1 MYRNSERGREM
12 YIDILKRDIRHKK
25 SMNVIVLV
33 FIIMATMFVSSS
45 ANNIISV
52 TSALDNYFEMANAPD
67 FMFATMNKAGIADID
82 GVISNA
88 TAADSVRSEKV
99 IYLSS
104 TEIKWDRE
112 DIKLSAGTNV
122 LQSESDMA
130 LNYFLDDG
138 SVLKSVKQG
147 DVYITGHSAQSAG
160 INIGDKVTVTV
171 NGVSRELRYAG
182 GIKDAVLGSNQMTL
196 ARYIMNDDDFKA
208 YYTQDNVVENY
219 GGEFVYIE
227 SGDTDKLSKE
237 LKPLSDHT
245 VISFD
250 RDFMKFTYVFDM
262 IGTGLLLVVSL
273 ILITIA
279 FVVLRFTITFTIN
292 EEYREI
298 GVMKA
303 IGISN
308 IKIRGLY
315 LVKYTAVSVI
325 GAAIGLI
332 FSFPFGEMLK
342 NVWSKTIIIS
352 GRNVIIINV
361 LCAVLV
367 VAVIMLF
374 CYGCTG
380 KVKRLSPIDAIRNGQ
395 TGERFRKK
403 SLIGLSRS
411 KLGAVPF
418 MAVNDIVS
426 SPKRYGI
433 VTLTFVLCL
442 LVMLML
448 SGTVSTLK
456 SKSLI
461 TAFGMADCDVVL
473 FGDPSLE
480 FMSDGGREKAEEY
493 LTDMEK
499 TLSENDMPASCF
511 CDFQFNFA
519 VIHGEN
525 ERKVHIYQGV
535 NIKTDE
541 YSYLSGT
548 APQRNGEIA
557 ITQITAD
564 KLGVG
569 IGDSVTIRTMEGSKE
584 YIITAL
590 YQTMFNQGES
600 VRLYT
605 DEDINYVYAKGKTET
620 QIKFTDNP
628 GDDEVQ
634 RRIEK
639 ISQLYPDIDR
649 IITCGEFVA
658 ENAGVTETLD
668 TIKQMVAILSII
680 LTALIT
686 VLMERSFIA
695 KEQGEIALMKAIG
708 MRNGSIYAYHTLRF
722 ATVAVIAVI
731 VAGVLAV
738 PFLHIFIDPVFKM
751 MGMQIGVEY
760 VLDISEMYFA
770 LPALIFATTVI
781 SAFITSLYTVKIKA
795 SDTANIE

>member
-1 MYRNSERGREM
+1 MYLN
-12 YIDILKRDIRHKK
+12 ILKKDLKSKK
-25 SMNVIVLV
+25 TMNMILLV
-33 FIIMATMFVSSS
+33 FIILATMFVSSS

-52 TSALDNYFEMANAPD
+52 TSALDNYFEMAGAPD

-82 GVISNA
+82 SVISTA
-88 TAADSVRSEKV
+88 TAIEDVRNEKI
-99 IYLSS
+99 IYVSS
-104 TEIKWDRE
+104 TELKWNREEIKF
-112 DIKLSAGTNV
+112 SAGTNV
-122 LQSESDMA
+122 LQSDRDMA

-138 SVLKSVKQG
+138 SILKSVKQG

-171 NGVSRELRYAG
+171 NGISRELRYAG
-182 GIKDAVLGSNQMTL
+182 GIKDAVLGSNQMSL
-196 ARYIMNDDDFKA
+196 ARYIINDDDFEA
-208 YYTQDNVVENY
+208 YYKQDYVVENY

-227 SGDTDKLSKE
+227 SGDTDKLSEE
-237 LKPLSDHT
+237 LKSLSDYT
-245 VISFD
+245 VIGLD
-250 RDFMKFTYVFDM
+250 RDFMKFTYIFDM
-262 IGTGLLLVVSL
+262 IGTGLLLVISL

-279 FVVLRFTITFTIN
+279 FVVLRFTITFTID

-308 IKIRGLY
+308 VKIRGLY
-315 LVKYTAVSVI
+315 LVKYTALSVI
-325 GAAIGLI
+325 GAVIGLI
-332 FSFPFGEMLK
+332 LSFPFGEMLK

-352 GRNVIIINV
+352 GRNVIIINI
-361 LCAVLV
+361 LCAVFV

-403 SLIGLSRS
+403 CLIGMSKSR
-411 KLGAVPF
+411 LGAVPF
-418 MAVNDIVS
+418 MAVSDIVS

-442 LVMLML
+442 SIMLML

-461 TAFGMADCDVVL
+461 TTFGLADCDVVL
-473 FGDPSLE
+473 FGEQTLE
-480 FMSDGGREKAEEY
+480 FMADDGRQKADEY
-493 LTDMEK
+493 LADMEK
-499 TLSENDMPASCF
+499 TLSENGMPANCF
-511 CDFQFNFA
+511 SEFIFYLS
-519 VIHGEN
+519 VMHGEN
-525 ERKVHIYQGV
+525 ERKVNIYQGI
-535 NIKTDE
+535 NTGMDK

-557 ITQITAD
+557 ITQITAN
-564 KLGVG
+564 KLEAS
-569 IGDSVTIRTMEGSKE
+569 IGDNVTIRTMEGSKE

-590 YQTMFNQGES
+590 YQTMYNQGEG

-605 DEDINYVYAKGKTET
+605 DENISYVYANGKSET

-628 GDDEVQ
+628 GDDEIQ
-634 RRIEK
+634 RRIKK
-639 ISQLYPDIDR
+639 IAELYPDIDR
-649 IITCGEFVA
+649 IITCGEFVT
-658 ENAGVTETLD
+658 ENVGVAETLN
-668 TIKQMVAILSII
+668 TIKQMVTILSVI

-695 KEQGEIALMKAIG
+695 KEQGEIALMKAVG
-708 MRNGSIYAYHTLRF
+708 MRNGKIYAYHTLRF
-722 ATVAVIAVI
+722 LFVGIIAVI
-731 VAGVLAV
+731 IGEALVL
-738 PFLHIFIDPVFKM
+738 PLTHLCIDPIFKM
-751 MGMQIGVEY
+751 MGMELAVGY
-760 VLDISEMYFA
+760 VINPAEMYLLFP
-770 LPALIFATTVI
+770 LVILLTTTV
-781 SAFITSLYTVKIKA
+781 SAFLTSLYTRKIKS

>member
-1 MYRNSERGREM
+1 MYLN
-12 YIDILKRDIRHKK
+12 ILKKDLKSKK
-25 SMNVIVLV
+25 TMNMILLV
-33 FIIMATMFVSSS
+33 FIILATMFVSSS

-52 TSALDNYFEMANAPD
+52 TSALDNYFEMAGAPD

-82 GVISNA
+82 GVISTA
-88 TAADSVRSEKV
+88 TAVDSVRSEKI
-99 IYLSS
+99 IYASS
-104 TEIKWDRE
+104 TELKWNRE
-112 DIKLSAGTNV
+112 DIKFSAGTNV
-122 LQSESDMA
+122 LQSDRDMA

-138 SVLKSVKQG
+138 SILKSVKQG

-171 NGVSRELRYAG
+171 NGISRELRYAG
-182 GIKDAVLGSNQMTL
+182 GIKDAVLGSNQMSL
-196 ARYIMNDDDFKA
+196 ARYIINDDDFEV
-208 YYTQDNVVENY
+208 YYKQDYVVENY

-227 SGDTDKLSKE
+227 SGDTDKLSEE
-237 LKPLSDHT
+237 LKSLSDYT
-245 VISFD
+245 VIGLD
-250 RDFMKFTYVFDM
+250 RDFMKFTYIFDM
-262 IGTGLLLVVSL
+262 IGTGLLLVISL

-308 IKIRGLY
+308 VKIRGLY
-315 LVKYTAVSVI
+315 LIKYTALSVI
-325 GAAIGLI
+325 GAVIGLI
-332 FSFPFGEMLK
+332 LSFPFGEMLK

-352 GRNVIIINV
+352 GRNVIIINI

-403 SLIGLSRS
+403 CLIGMSKSR
-411 KLGAVPF
+411 LGAVPF

-442 LVMLML
+442 SIMLML

-461 TAFGMADCDVVL
+461 TTFGLADCDVVL
-473 FGDPSLE
+473 FGDSTLG
-480 FMSDGGREKAEEY
+480 FMADDGRQKADEY
-493 LTDMEK
+493 LADMEK
-499 TLSENDMPASCF
+499 TLSENGMPANCF
-511 CDFQFNFA
+511 SEFIFYLS
-519 VIHGEN
+519 VMHGEN
-525 ERKVHIYQGV
+525 ERKVNIYQGI
-535 NIKTDE
+535 NTGMDK

-557 ITQITAD
+557 ITQITAN
-564 KLGVG
+564 KLEAG
-569 IGDSVTIRTMEGSKE
+569 IGDNVTIRTMEGSKE

-590 YQTMFNQGES
+590 YQTMYNQGEG

-605 DEDINYVYAKGKTET
+605 DENISYVYANGKSET

-628 GDDEVQ
+628 SDDEIQ

-639 ISQLYPDIDR
+639 IAELYPDIDR
-649 IITCGEFVA
+649 VVTCGEFVT
-658 ENAGVTETLD
+658 ENVGVAETLD
-668 TIKQMVAILSII
+668 TIKQMVTILSVI

-695 KEQGEIALMKAIG
+695 KEQGEIALMKAVG

-722 ATVAVIAVI
+722 AIVGMATVI
-731 VAGVLAV
+731 VAVLLAV

-751 MGMQIGVEY
+751 MGMEIGVEY
-760 VLDISEMYFA
+760 VFDIFEMYLLFPFVI
-770 LPALIFATTVI
+770 LLTTTV
-781 SAFITSLYTVKIKA
+781 SAFLTSLYTRKIKS

>member
-1 MYRNSERGREM
+1 MYLN
-12 YIDILKRDIRHKK
+12 ILKKDLKSKK
-25 SMNVIVLV
+25 TMNMILLV
-33 FIIMATMFVSSS
+33 FIILATMFVSSS

-52 TSALDNYFEMANAPD
+52 TSALDNYFEMAGAPD

-82 GVISNA
+82 SVISTA
-88 TAADSVRSEKV
+88 TAVEDVRNEKI
-99 IYLSS
+99 IYVSS
-104 TEIKWDRE
+104 TELKWNRE
-112 DIKLSAGTNV
+112 DIKFSAGTNV
-122 LQSESDMA
+122 LQSDRDMA

-138 SVLKSVKQG
+138 SILKSVKQG

-171 NGVSRELRYAG
+171 NGISRELRYAG
-182 GIKDAVLGSNQMTL
+182 GIKDAVLGSNQMSL
-196 ARYIMNDDDFKA
+196 ARYIINDDDFEA
-208 YYTQDNVVENY
+208 YYKQDYVVENY

-227 SGDTDKLSKE
+227 SGDTDKLSEE
-237 LKPLSDHT
+237 LKSLSDYT
-245 VISFD
+245 VIGLD
-250 RDFMKFTYVFDM
+250 RDFMKFTYIFDM
-262 IGTGLLLVVSL
+262 IGTGLLLVISL
-273 ILITIA
+273 ILIMIA
-279 FVVLRFTITFTIN
+279 FVVLRFTITFTID

-308 IKIRGLY
+308 VKIRGLY
-315 LVKYTAVSVI
+315 LVKYTVLSVI
-325 GAAIGLI
+325 GAVIGLI
-332 FSFPFGEMLK
+332 LSFPFGEMLK

-352 GRNVIIINV
+352 GRNVIIINI
-361 LCAVLV
+361 LCAVFV

-403 SLIGLSRS
+403 CLIGMSKSR
-411 KLGAVPF
+411 LGAVPF

-442 LVMLML
+442 SIMLML

-461 TAFGMADCDVVL
+461 TTFGEQT
-473 FGDPSLE
+473 LE
-480 FMSDGGREKAEEY
+480 FMADDGRQKADEY
-493 LTDMEK
+493 LADMEK
-499 TLSENDMPASCF
+499 TLSENGMPANCF
-511 CDFQFNFA
+511 SEFIFYLS
-519 VIHGEN
+519 VMHGEN
-525 ERKVHIYQGV
+525 ERKVNIYQGI
-535 NIKTDE
+535 NTGMDK

-557 ITQITAD
+557 ITQITAN
-564 KLGVG
+564 KLEAS
-569 IGDSVTIRTMEGSKE
+569 IGDNVTIRTMKGSKE

-590 YQTMFNQGES
+590 YQTMYNQGEG

-605 DEDINYVYAKGKTET
+605 DENISYVYANGKSET

-628 GDDEVQ
+628 GDDEIQ
-634 RRIEK
+634 RRIKK
-639 ISQLYPDIDR
+639 IAELYPDIDR
-649 IITCGEFVA
+649 IITCGEFVT
-658 ENAGVTETLD
+658 ENVGVAETLN
-668 TIKQMVAILSII
+668 TIKQMVTILSVI

-695 KEQGEIALMKAIG
+695 KEQGEIALMKAVG
-708 MRNGSIYAYHTLRF
+708 MRNGKIYAYHTLRF
-722 ATVAVIAVI
+722 LFVGIIAVI
-731 VAGVLAV
+731 IGEALAL
-738 PFLHIFIDPVFKM
+738 PLTHLCIDPIFKM
-751 MGMQIGVEY
+751 MGMELAVGY
-760 VLDISEMYFA
+760 VINPAEMYLLFP
-770 LPALIFATTVI
+770 LVILLTTTV
-781 SAFITSLYTVKIKA
+781 SVFLTSLYTRKIKS

>member
-1 MYRNSERGREM
+1 M
-12 YIDILKRDIRHKK
+12 YIDILKRDMRRKK

-52 TSALDNYFEMANAPD
+52 TSALDNYFEMAGAPD

-82 GVISNA
+82 GVISTA
-88 TAADSVRSEKV
+88 TAVDSVRSEKI
-99 IYLSS
+99 IYASS
-104 TEIKWDRE
+104 TELKWNRE

-122 LQSESDMA
+122 LQSDRDMA

-138 SVLKSVKQG
+138 SILKSVKQG

-171 NGVSRELRYAG
+171 NGISRELRYAG
-182 GIKDAVLGSNQMTL
+182 GIKDAVLGSNQMSL
-196 ARYIMNDDDFKA
+196 ARYIINDDDFEA
-208 YYTQDNVVENY
+208 YYKQDYVVENY

-227 SGDTDKLSKE
+227 SGDTDKLSEE
-237 LKPLSDHT
+237 LKPLSDYT
-245 VISFD
+245 VIGLD
-250 RDFMKFTYVFDM
+250 GDFMKFTYIFDM
-262 IGTGLLLVVSL
+262 IGTGLLLVISL

-308 IKIRGLY
+308 VKIRGLY
-315 LVKYTAVSVI
+315 LVKYTALSVI
-325 GAAIGLI
+325 GAVIGLI
-332 FSFPFGEMLK
+332 LSFPFGEMLK

-352 GRNVIIINV
+352 GRNVIIINI

-403 SLIGLSRS
+403 SLISLSKS

-433 VTLTFVLCL
+433 ITLTFVLCL
-442 LVMLML
+442 SIMLML

-461 TAFGMADCDVVL
+461 TTFGLADCDVVL
-473 FGDPSLE
+473 FGDSTLG
-480 FMSDGGREKAEEY
+480 FMADDGRQKADEY
-493 LTDMEK
+493 LADMEK
-499 TLSENDMPASCF
+499 TLSENGMSANCF
-511 CDFQFNFA
+511 SEFIFYLS
-519 VIHGEN
+519 VMHGEN
-525 ERKVHIYQGV
+525 ERKVNIYQGI
-535 NIKTDE
+535 NTGMDK

-557 ITQITAD
+557 ITQITAN
-564 KLGVG
+564 KLEAG
-569 IGDSVTIRTMEGSKE
+569 IGDNVTIRTMEGSKE

-590 YQTMFNQGES
+590 YQTMYNQGEG

-605 DEDINYVYAKGKTET
+605 DENISYVYANGKSET

-628 GDDEVQ
+628 SDDEIQ

-639 ISQLYPDIDR
+639 ITELYPDIDR
-649 IITCGEFVA
+649 AVTCGEFVT
-658 ENAGVTETLD
+658 ENVGVAETLD
-668 TIKQMVAILSII
+668 TIKQMVTILSVI

-695 KEQGEIALMKAIG
+695 KEQGEIALMKAVG

-722 ATVAVIAVI
+722 AIVGMVATIVAVL
-731 VAGVLAV
+731 LAV

-751 MGMQIGVEY
+751 MGMELSVEY
-760 VLDISEMYFA
+760 VFDIFEMYLLFPFVI
-770 LPALIFATTVI
+770 LVTTTV
-781 SAFITSLYTVKIKA
+781 SAFLTSVYTRKIKS

>member
-1 MYRNSERGREM
+1 MYLN
-12 YIDILKRDIRHKK
+12 ILKKDLKSKK
-25 SMNVIVLV
+25 TMNMILLV
-33 FIIMATMFVSSS
+33 FIILATMFVSSS

-52 TSALDNYFEMANAPD
+52 TSALDNYFEMAGAPD

-82 GVISNA
+82 SVISTA
-88 TAADSVRSEKV
+88 TAVEDVRNEKI
-99 IYLSS
+99 IYVSS
-104 TEIKWDRE
+104 TELKWNRE
-112 DIKLSAGTNV
+112 DIKFSAGTNV
-122 LQSESDMA
+122 LQSDRDMA

-138 SVLKSVKQG
+138 SILKSVKQG

-171 NGVSRELRYAG
+171 NGISRELRYAG
-182 GIKDAVLGSNQMTL
+182 GIKDAVLGSNQMSL
-196 ARYIMNDDDFKA
+196 ARYIINDDDFEA
-208 YYTQDNVVENY
+208 YYKQDYVVENY

-227 SGDTDKLSKE
+227 SGDTDKLSEE
-237 LKPLSDHT
+237 LKSLSDYT
-245 VISFD
+245 VIGLD
-250 RDFMKFTYVFDM
+250 RDFMKFTYIFDM
-262 IGTGLLLVVSL
+262 IGTGLLLVISL

-279 FVVLRFTITFTIN
+279 FVVLRFTITFTID

-308 IKIRGLY
+308 VKIRGLY
-315 LVKYTAVSVI
+315 LVKYTVLSVI
-325 GAAIGLI
+325 GAVIGLI
-332 FSFPFGEMLK
+332 LSFPFGEMLK

-352 GRNVIIINV
+352 GRNVIIINI
-361 LCAVLV
+361 LCAVFV

-403 SLIGLSRS
+403 CLIGMSKSR
-411 KLGAVPF
+411 LGAVPF

-442 LVMLML
+442 SIMLML

-461 TAFGMADCDVVL
+461 TTFGLADCDVVP
-473 FGDPSLE
+473 FGEQTLE
-480 FMSDGGREKAEEY
+480 FMADDGRQKADEY
-493 LTDMEK
+493 LADMEK
-499 TLSENDMPASCF
+499 TLSENGMPANCF
-511 CDFQFNFA
+511 SEFIFYLS
-519 VIHGEN
+519 VMHGEN
-525 ERKVHIYQGV
+525 ERKVNIYQGI
-535 NIKTDE
+535 NTGMDK

-557 ITQITAD
+557 ITQITAN
-564 KLGVG
+564 KLEAS
-569 IGDSVTIRTMEGSKE
+569 IGDNVTIRTMEGSKE

-590 YQTMFNQGES
+590 YQTMYNQGEG

-605 DEDINYVYAKGKTET
+605 DENISYVYANGKSET

-628 GDDEVQ
+628 GDDEIQ
-634 RRIEK
+634 RRIKK
-639 ISQLYPDIDR
+639 IAELYPDIDR
-649 IITCGEFVA
+649 IITCGEFVT
-658 ENAGVTETLD
+658 ENVGVAETLN
-668 TIKQMVAILSII
+668 TIKQMVTILSVI

-695 KEQGEIALMKAIG
+695 KEQGEIALMKAVG
-708 MRNGSIYAYHTLRF
+708 MRNGKIYAYHTLRF
-722 ATVAVIAVI
+722 LFVGIIAVI
-731 VAGVLAV
+731 IGEALAL
-738 PFLHIFIDPVFKM
+738 PLTHLCIDPIFKM
-751 MGMQIGVEY
+751 MGMELAVGY
-760 VLDISEMYFA
+760 VINPAEMYLLFP
-770 LPALIFATTVI
+770 LVILLTTTV
-781 SAFITSLYTVKIKA
+781 SVFLTSLYTRKIKS

>member
-1 MYRNSERGREM
+1 MYLN
-12 YIDILKRDIRHKK
+12 ILKKDLKRKK
-25 SMNVIVLV
+25 TMNIILLV
-33 FIIMATMFVSSS
+33 FIILATMFVSSS
-45 ANNIISV
+45 TNNIISV
-52 TSALDNYFEMANAPD
+52 TSALDNYFEMAGAPD

-82 GVISNA
+82 GVISTA
-88 TAADSVRSEKV
+88 TAVDSVRSEKI
-99 IYLSS
+99 IYASS
-104 TEIKWDRE
+104 TELKWNRE
-112 DIKLSAGTNV
+112 DIKFSAGTNV
-122 LQSESDMA
+122 LQSDRDMA

-138 SVLKSVKQG
+138 SILKSVKQG
-147 DVYITGHSAQSAG
+147 NVYITGHSAQSAG

-171 NGVSRELRYAG
+171 NGISRELRYAG
-182 GIKDAVLGSNQMTL
+182 GIKDAVLGSNQMSL
-196 ARYIMNDDDFKA
+196 ARYIINDDDFEA
-208 YYTQDNVVENY
+208 YYKQDYVVENY

-227 SGDTDKLSKE
+227 SGDTDKLSEE
-237 LKPLSDHT
+237 LKSLSDYT
-245 VISFD
+245 VIGLD
-250 RDFMKFTYVFDM
+250 RDFMKFTYIFDM
-262 IGTGLLLVVSL
+262 IGTGLLLVISL

-308 IKIRGLY
+308 VKIRGLY
-315 LVKYTAVSVI
+315 LIKYTALSVI
-325 GAAIGLI
+325 GAVIGLI
-332 FSFPFGEMLK
+332 LSFPFGEMLK

-352 GRNVIIINV
+352 GRNVIIINI

-367 VAVIMLF
+367 VTVIMLF

-403 SLIGLSRS
+403 CLIGMSKSR
-411 KLGAVPF
+411 LGAVPF
-418 MAVNDIVS
+418 IAVNDIVS

-442 LVMLML
+442 SIMLML

-461 TAFGMADCDVVL
+461 TTFGLADCDVVL
-473 FGDPSLE
+473 FGDSTLG
-480 FMSDGGREKAEEY
+480 FMADDGRQKADEY
-493 LTDMEK
+493 LADMEK
-499 TLSENDMPASCF
+499 TLSENGMPANCF
-511 CDFQFNFA
+511 SEFIFYLS
-519 VIHGEN
+519 VKHGEN
-525 ERKVHIYQGV
+525 ERKVHIYQGI
-535 NIKTDE
+535 NTGMDK

-557 ITQITAD
+557 ITQITAN

-569 IGDSVTIRTMEGSKE
+569 IGDNVTIRTMEGSKE

-590 YQTMFNQGES
+590 YQTMYNQGEG

-605 DEDINYVYAKGKTET
+605 DENISYVYTNGKSET

-628 GDDEVQ
+628 GDDEIQ

-639 ISQLYPDIDR
+639 ITELYPDIDR
-649 IITCGEFVA
+649 AVTCGEFVT
-658 ENAGVTETLD
+658 ENVGVAETLD
-668 TIKQMVAILSII
+668 TIKQMVTILSVI

-695 KEQGEIALMKAIG
+695 KEQGEIALMKAVG
-708 MRNGSIYAYHTLRF
+708 MRNGGIYAYHTLRF
-722 ATVAVIAVI
+722 AIVGMVAVI
-731 VAGVLAV
+731 VAVLLAV

-751 MGMQIGVEY
+751 MGMELGVEY
-760 VLDISEMYFA
+760 VFDIPEMYLLFP
-770 LPALIFATTVI
+770 LVILATTTV
-781 SAFITSLYTVKIKA
+781 SAFLTSLYTRKIKS